1 MVVGVPLPPPL
12 PPPSYSKV
20 FPSSSKHIQ
29 SNSGQYPIFEKEG
42 RIKRKKKKEN
52 PTPALRCPHTR
63 RGRCEGGG
71 RRGRG
76 FHVPGHSHPVG
87 GGLPDSTPS
96 RHPAGR
102 ILTGRPAAGLRRGG
116 SPGEERSRGERTQS
130 WEHSACQPGHSEVPL
145 GRGPESGW
153 GPGPS
158 GHAMGE
164 GVWGPS
170 CAAAVHLAGR
180 DQAKTKQVPAPPSSA
195 QTEIPRW
202 KRVTPFSLQNRPFER
217 NH

>member
-1 MVVGVPLPPPL
+1 MSPRPPP
-12 PPPSYSKV
+12 PPPAIPKSFHPV
-20 FPSSSKHIQ
+20 PSIYRAILVNIPSLKK
-29 SNSGQYPIFEKEG
+29 KEES
-42 RIKRKKKKEN
+42 REKKKKEN

-130 WEHSACQPGHSEVPL
+130 WEHSACQPGHSEAPL

-158 GHAMGE
+158 GHATGE